1 VFLGL
6 FTGRQRED
14 DFQLIDYLGLGVGE
28 TGRRQA
34 EVREAALTY
43 WAKCG
48 WALEPQETISN
59 NGENPL
65 LRHLKWAQMVCALGL
80 GEPGTVGIRQAQKRL
95 LELFCCFSQVDG
107 TPALILLEK
116 DSAKSCG

>member
-1 VFLGL
+1 M
-6 FTGRQRED
+6 
-14 DFQLIDYLGLGVGE
+14 
-28 TGRRQA
+28 
-34 EVREAALTY
+34 REAALTY

-48 WALEPQETISN
+48 WAFGAARDHLEQWRE
-59 NGENPL
+59 PL
-65 LRHLKWAQMVCALGL
+65 AAASKMGPDGFCAWL
-80 GEPGTVGIRQAQKRL
+80 GEPGTVGIGQAQKRL

>member
-1 VFLGL
+1 MFLGL

-65 LRHLKWAQMVCALGL
+65 PRHVKWAQMVCALGWANPVPW
-80 GEPGTVGIRQAQKRL
+80 E
-95 LELFCCFSQVDG
+95 
-107 TPALILLEK
+107 
-116 DSAKSCG
+116 SAKLKNVFWSSFAVSARSTARRR

>member
-1 VFLGL
+1 VK
-6 FTGRQRED
+6 TI
-14 DFQLIDYLGLGVGE
+14 FQVIDYLGLGVGE

-65 LRHLKWAQMVCALGL
+65 PRHVKWAQMVCALGL
-80 GEPGTVGIRQAQKRL
+80 GEPGTVGFRQAQKRL
-95 LELFCCFSQVDG
+95 SELLCCFIQVDG